1 MCRRVQTK
9 SVVKQAGWA
18 QAVKE
23 ENCEQASKGNVRTS
37 RQKNA
42 SKLTR
47 KLRASRQEYASKQ
60 IGKEG
65 ANKLG
70 NCELASKKY
79 CEQADKKL

>member
-1 MCRRVQTK
+1 MQSSPDKKCG
-9 SVVKQAGWA
+9 QAGRMGA
-18 QAVKE
+18 SSQGGKLRAGKQRE
-23 ENCEQASKGNVRTS
+23 RANEQA
-37 RQKNA
+37 KNA

-47 KLRASRQEYASKQ
+47 RLRASRQEYASKQ